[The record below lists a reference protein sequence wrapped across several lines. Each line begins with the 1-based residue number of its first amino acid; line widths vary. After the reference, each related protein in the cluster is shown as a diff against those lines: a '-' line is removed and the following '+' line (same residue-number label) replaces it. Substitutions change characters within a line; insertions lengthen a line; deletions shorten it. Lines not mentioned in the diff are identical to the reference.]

1 MNDLGGVENHYLAL
15 NFFFNFENKSQILY
29 QQRKNIF
36 IKLNYVFYLY
46 I

>member
-1 MNDLGGVENHYLAL
+1 MNDLNGVENAL